1 MNWTDIALDNA
12 KAIIAQEPD
21 LLKDTYK
28 GTTFG
33 AFATKSGLYFS
44 FGDVAHFIHS
54 SFRVSLSIR
63 EMKGA
68 AGIACFEDLAK
79 RLRLYLIAELK
90 LVVAM
95 APPYGGSRTR
105 FNEIEPDFNF
115 IIEFLELFKE
125 LGQLEARLAEI
136 RKAEEASINETIE

>member
-1 MNWTDIALDNA
+1 MKQWTDEALE
-12 KAIIAQEPD
+12 KARQIIGQEPE
-21 LLKDTYK
+21 LLKQTYK

-33 AFATKSGLYFS
+33 EFATKSGLYFS
-44 FGDVAHFIHS
+44 FGDIAHFIHS

-90 LVVAM
+90 LVVEM
-95 APPYGGSRTR
+95 QPPYGGTRCR
-105 FNEIEPDFNF
+105 FNTVEPDYNF
-115 IIEFLELFKE
+115 IVDFLELFKE
-125 LGQLEARLAEI
+125 LDKLEERLAEI
-136 RKAEEASINETIE
+136 RKAEGGFYQ